1 MSDALLTAPQTDLM
15 FLLSWASHVLAVEQT
30 AGLAEVG
37 ITSRAYCVLVKAAS
51 GDLTQ
56 GQLTEMCD
64 IDRTTMVATVDELEQ
79 AGLAERRRSASDRRA
94 FIIHVTPDGMDMLAT
109 ASKVVTRIQ
118 SEVLSTLPAPQREGL
133 VDGLAALVAGRLSEL
148 PQHDR
153 APRRRRTPSARTPA
167 G

>member
-1 MSDALLTAPQTDLM
+1 MADALLTAPQTDLM

-37 ITSRAYCVLVKAAS
+37 ITSRAYCVLSKAAS

-94 FIIHVTPDGMDMLAT
+94 FIIHVTPDGLDMLAT
-109 ASKVVTRIQ
+109 ASEVVTRIQ
-118 SEVLSTLPAPQREGL
+118 SEVLSTLPAPQRDGL
-133 VDGLAALVAGRLSEL
+133 VDGLAALVAGRLSAL

-153 APRRRRTPSARTPA
+153 APRRRRTPSTRTPA
-167 G
+167 S

>member
-15 FLLSWASHVLAVEQT
+15 FLLSWASHVLAVEQA

-37 ITSRAYCVLVKAAS
+37 ITARAYCVLVKAATA
-51 GDLTQ
+51 DLTQ

-94 FIIHVTPDGMDMLAT
+94 FIIHVTPAGMDMLAT
-109 ASKVVTRIQ
+109 ASQVVTRIQ
-118 SEVLSTLPAPQREGL
+118 SEVLSTLPARQREGL
-133 VDGLAALVAGRLSEL
+133 IEGLSALVAGRLSTL

-153 APRRRRTPSARTPA
+153 APRRRRTPPVKMPA
-167 G
+167 S